1 MKTERERFERFRR
14 SNPNRARPATIFERE
29 NSLAPQSPY
38 HSWMEPFVRLSLGK
52 LSGQFAALRPRVRV
66 IGVADQKAQVDSM
79 EEILECVCT
88 SCCNIST
95 CARLTYTWCIVLFPP
110 EWKIGLVRIG
120 DGAIEPPN
128 RARAKLHAWLGRR
141 PLIGSV
147 ASWLS
152 WRIS

>member
-1 MKTERERFERFRR
+1 MSDFEGVTRTEHDRPRFSSEKTR
-14 SNPNRARPATIFERE
+14 SRSTESI
-29 NSLAPQSPY
+29 PY
-38 HSWMEPFVRLSLGK
+38 TWMEPFVRLSWGK

-141 PLIGSV
+141 SLIGSV
-147 ASWLS
+147 ASWFS